1 MTHHVKIAPI
11 HYEEIASG
19 RKNFEIRFNDRNYKV
34 GDIVALEEFLG
45 KEKIPACP
53 DFYCCNREID
63 CVLEREYC
71 GNYNK
76 EIYSGKSIYVKIT
89 DIFDISDVMT
99 NYVTFTF
106 KIINIK
112 ERK

>member
-1 MTHHVKIAPI
+1 MILITIKKVKE
-11 HYEEIASG
+11 Y
-19 RKNFEIRFNDRNYKV
+19 
-34 GDIVALEEFLG
+34 LG
-45 KEKIPACP
+45 KEEIPTCP

-71 GNYNK
+71 GNYTK

-89 DIFDISDVMT
+89 DIFDISDIMT
-99 NYVTFTF
+99 NYVAFTF

>member
-1 MTHHVKIAPI
+1 MTHHIKIAPI

-19 RKNFEIRFNDRNYKV
+19 RKNFEIRLNDRGYKI
-34 GDIVALEEFLG
+34 GDIVALEEYLG
-45 KEKIPACP
+45 KEEIPACP
-53 DFYCCNREID
+53 DFYLCNREID
-63 CVLEREYC
+63 CVLERPYC
-71 GNYNK
+71 NSYNR

-99 NYVTFTF
+99 NYVAFTF